1 MALGPRTRRSL
12 MWAAWTVMCVAG
24 AMLIGLKV
32 GRPIYYSDGSQQVAG
47 SDFATSGI
55 LRWNSPDAELELPG
69 RVTGRVAQMA
79 DGRLLYGVLTE
90 DGTSDL
96 VTWHPERPDVPPEPA
111 YGLNTAYNEL
121 APAVSRDGR
130 IYFASDR
137 PESIG
142 GYDLFVTTMTPRGFG
157 RVEALLPCN
166 TAFDETDPA
175 PDPFADSLVFVR
187 IDRAIDDGNDGVL
200 WTWRIGDPLDPVQ
213 VFPELDRRR
222 ERIIDRDPAFASD
235 GASLW
240 FVRQEPGKDLTIC
253 RSSRLGDTFDA
264 PAALS
269 QDWGVDALRSPLP
282 LPGGRTVG
290 MVQPPTEQQAALW
303 YVSAAEELVPWWPGQ
318 HWLEWL
324 LLSLVLCSLLLLLLL
339 YFGQRWSALDLA
351 AQCILLSL
359 LLHVLLFLWL
369 MGVEIAG
376 SLLPGSDDDDSGMQV
391 SIVASTGFASAAA
404 AGDAG
409 EVAAK
414 VQRTVREQTF
424 EVSEPGTATSRSEL
438 DHQATLAIDNGSYE
452 SEPVQSTEQT
462 AAEPEV
468 HDEAAAMA
476 VRNAPD
482 AAAAGLEQ
490 APLTAVEQSQLAA
503 EAATARRQTA
513 NSEVA
518 SQVVQVATPASGTQ
532 RAAGRMV
539 ELADGDAES
548 ALPMHSVAATAAG
561 PTAPAL
567 QDAATAG
574 SPASAS
580 QVADAASSPVGISS
594 QASLANAPAAANLA
608 QPKRGKARPETT
620 ETVAM
625 PGSIVGRSSGVRI
638 DSSTSERAVAVA
650 APRKVATPKMPLRGA
665 VAAGASALPT
675 PTPSRA
681 APRAAVAALQVAAP
695 AEPETA
701 SLHAARSTRAGNHVS
716 PEEAL
721 PTPGSSLSRS
731 TPRIAMRAP
740 STEHVPSAGRR
751 GGVRVA
757 LRDPLATTSENQPQP
772 SGQRNG
778 KPSSKSAATAAIV
791 AKASQL
797 PSSPLSSPAFAP
809 RRNAVRRSSNAG
821 AFAERFP
828 VTPPGTRLAR
838 QEPRRSALPRPPQ
851 PAIAK
856 SAYSN
861 RFGPAKAKALER
873 FGGTT
878 ETERAVRDGL
888 KYLASIQNGNGS
900 WGDQQDFDGKYG
912 FVYIGKT
919 ALCVLAFLGA
929 GHTPTS
935 DTEYS
940 AVVTRAI
947 SHLLQVQDE
956 DTGAFG
962 PSSCYGHGISTYAIA
977 ECYGL
982 TKTKP
987 YGDTLVRPLEDGL
1000 TWILANQ
1007 GPRGDVR
1014 NRGGWGYFSPGLRA
1028 EDSYARVSVSSWM
1041 IMALES
1047 ARMSGVELPEDVM
1060 PAAKQYLELSFDRPN
1075 GWFRYNHKPSRLRSG
1090 WPTLPASTPAGGFC
1104 MMLLGAK
1111 PDDKM
1116 VAAAVDYTVD
1126 RRPQR
1131 YRRYR
1136 DDDFVLRGQGN
1147 VYFWYYGSLCCF
1159 LKGGE
1164 AWDRWNARLST
1175 VLPAAQAK
1183 DGSFPPIDVYA
1194 EEAGDNRRD
1203 RSYTTAMCVL
1213 SLEVYYRYFT
1223 PLLLGR

>member
-1 MALGPRTRRSL
+1 

-32 GRPIYYSDGSQQVAG
+32 GRPLYYSDGSQQVAG
-47 SDFATSGI
+47 SELASSGM
-55 LRWNSPDAELELPG
+55 LRWNSPEAELELPG
-69 RVTGRVAQMA
+69 QLTGRVAQMA
-79 DGRLLYGVLTE
+79 DGRLLYGVVTE

-96 VTWHPERPDVPPEPA
+96 VTWHPEQPDVPPEPA
-111 YGLNTAYNEL
+111 YGLNTEHNEL

-137 PESIG
+137 PASIG

-157 RVEALLPCN
+157 RVEAVLPCN

-175 PDPFADSLVFVR
+175 PDPHGASLVFVR
-187 IDRAIDDGNDGVL
+187 IDRAIDNGNDGVL
-200 WTWRIGDPLDPVQ
+200 WNWHIGDPLDPVQ
-213 VFPELDRRR
+213 VFPEQARSRDRV
-222 ERIIDRDPAFASD
+222 IDRDPAFADD

-240 FVRQEPGKDLTIC
+240 FVRKESGKDLMVC
-253 RSSRLGDTFDA
+253 RSSRLGETFDT
-264 PAALS
+264 PAKLS
-269 QDWGVDALRSPLP
+269 QNWSIESLRSPLP
-282 LPGGRTVG
+282 MPGGRTVG
-290 MVQPPTEQQAALW
+290 MVQPPTDEQAALW
-303 YVSAAEELVPWWPGQ
+303 YVSTAEELVPWWPGQ

-324 LLSLVLCSLLLLLLL
+324 LASLVLCSLLLLLLL

-391 SIVASTGFASAAA
+391 SIVASTSFVSAAA

-409 EVAAK
+409 DVVAK
-414 VQRTVREQTF
+414 VQRTVREHSF
-424 EVSEPGTATSRSEL
+424 EVAEPGTATSRSEL
-438 DHQATLAIDNGSYE
+438 DHQTSLAVDNGSYE
-452 SEPVQSTEQT
+452 AEPVQNAEQSATEQQLDD
-462 AAEPEV
+462 A
-468 HDEAAAMA
+468 AAAMA
-476 VRNAPD
+476 VRNAAD
-482 AAAAGLEQ
+482 AAAGLEQ
-490 APLTAVEQSQLAA
+490 AQLSAVEQSQQAA
-503 EAATARRQTA
+503 DAAASRSQTSSA
-513 NSEVA
+513 EFA
-518 SQVVQVATPASGTQ
+518 AQVVQVTTPGSGMQ
-532 RAAGRMV
+532 RAAGHVV
-539 ELADGDAES
+539 ELAEGDAES
-548 ALPMHSVAATAAG
+548 ALPMHTAASTSPG
-561 PTAPAL
+561 PTAPAMH
-567 QDAATAG
+567 DAATAG
-574 SPASAS
+574 NPAPRSER
-580 QVADAASSPVGISS
+580 ADAAAAPVGISA
-594 QASLANAPAAANLA
+594 QATLANAPAAATMA
-608 QPKRGKARPETT
+608 EPKRGKARAKNT
-620 ETVAM
+620 ETVMM
-625 PGSIVGRSSGVRI
+625 PDSAVGRSSGVRI
-638 DSSTSERAVAVA
+638 ESSSSQRSVAVA
-650 APRKVATPKMPLRGA
+650 APRKVSLPNMPLRGS
-665 VAAGASALPT
+665 VASSATALPT
-675 PTPSRA
+675 PTPSRP
-681 APRAAVAALQVAAP
+681 APRASVAALNVAAP
-695 AEPETA
+695 AQPETT
-701 SLHAARSTRAGNHVS
+701 SLHAARSSRSGRRSS
-716 PEEAL
+716 PQAAL
-721 PTPGSSLSRS
+721 PTPGSSLRRS
-731 TPRIAMRAP
+731 TPKIAMRGP
-740 STEHVPSAGRR
+740 SAQHVPHAGRH

-757 LRDPLATTSENQPQP
+757 LRDPLAS
-772 SGQRNG
+772 SAG
-778 KPSSKSAATAAIV
+778 KPSKQAGKPNTSSNQAVTAPIIAL
-791 AKASQL
+791 ASDL
-797 PSSPLSSPAFAP
+797 PTSPLTSPVFSP
-809 RRNAVRRSSNAG
+809 RRNAVRRSSSSG

-828 VTPPGTRLAR
+828 VTPPATRLAR
-838 QEPRRSALPRPPQ
+838 QEPRRSSLPRPPQ

-878 ETERAVRDGL
+878 ETERAVVDGL
-888 KYLASIQNGNGS
+888 AYLASIQNRNGS
-900 WGDQQDFDGKYG
+900 WGDQEDFDGKYG
-912 FVYIGKT
+912 FVYIGKSS
-919 ALCVLAFLGA
+919 LCVLAFLGA

-935 DTEYS
+935 GTKHS
-940 AVVTRAI
+940 GVVTRAI
-947 SHLLQVQDE
+947 NHLLQVQDE

-962 PSSCYGHGISTYAIA
+962 PSSCYGHGITTYAIA

-987 YGDTLVRPLEDGL
+987 YGDRLVKPLEDSL

-1007 GPRGDVR
+1007 GPRRDVR
-1014 NRGGWGYFSPGLRA
+1014 NRGGWGYFSPGLNA

-1047 ARMSGVELPEDVM
+1047 ARMSGVVLPEEVM
-1060 PAAKQYLELSFDRPN
+1060 PAARQYLELSFDRPN
-1075 GWFRYNHKPSRLRSG
+1075 GWFRYNHKPTRLRSG

-1111 PDDKM
+1111 TDNHM
-1116 VAAAVDYTVD
+1116 VDAAVEYTVD

>member
-1 MALGPRTRRSL
+1 M
-12 MWAAWTVMCVAG
+12 
-24 AMLIGLKV
+24 
-32 GRPIYYSDGSQQVAG
+32 
-47 SDFATSGI
+47 
-55 LRWNSPDAELELPG
+55 
-69 RVTGRVAQMA
+69 
-79 DGRLLYGVLTE
+79 
-90 DGTSDL
+90 
-96 VTWHPERPDVPPEPA
+96 
-111 YGLNTAYNEL
+111 
-121 APAVSRDGR
+121 
-130 IYFASDR
+130 
-137 PESIG
+137 
-142 GYDLFVTTMTPRGFG
+142 
-157 RVEALLPCN
+157 
-166 TAFDETDPA
+166 
-175 PDPFADSLVFVR
+175 
-187 IDRAIDDGNDGVL
+187 
-200 WTWRIGDPLDPVQ
+200 
-213 VFPELDRRR
+213 
-222 ERIIDRDPAFASD
+222 
-235 GASLW
+235 
-240 FVRQEPGKDLTIC
+240 
-253 RSSRLGDTFDA
+253 
-264 PAALS
+264 
-269 QDWGVDALRSPLP
+269 
-282 LPGGRTVG
+282 
-290 MVQPPTEQQAALW
+290 
-303 YVSAAEELVPWWPGQ
+303 
-318 HWLEWL
+318 
-324 LLSLVLCSLLLLLLL
+324 
-339 YFGQRWSALDLA
+339 
-351 AQCILLSL
+351 
-359 LLHVLLFLWL
+359 
-369 MGVEIAG
+369 
-376 SLLPGSDDDDSGMQV
+376 
-391 SIVASTGFASAAA
+391 
-404 AGDAG
+404 
-409 EVAAK
+409 
-414 VQRTVREQTF
+414 
-424 EVSEPGTATSRSEL
+424 
-438 DHQATLAIDNGSYE
+438 
-452 SEPVQSTEQT
+452 
-462 AAEPEV
+462 
-468 HDEAAAMA
+468 
-476 VRNAPD
+476 
-482 AAAAGLEQ
+482 
-490 APLTAVEQSQLAA
+490 
-503 EAATARRQTA
+503 
-513 NSEVA
+513 
-518 SQVVQVATPASGTQ
+518 
-532 RAAGRMV
+532 
-539 ELADGDAES
+539 
-548 ALPMHSVAATAAG
+548 
-561 PTAPAL
+561 
-567 QDAATAG
+567 
-574 SPASAS
+574 
-580 QVADAASSPVGISS
+580 
-594 QASLANAPAAANLA
+594 
-608 QPKRGKARPETT
+608 
-620 ETVAM
+620 
-625 PGSIVGRSSGVRI
+625 
-638 DSSTSERAVAVA
+638 
-650 APRKVATPKMPLRGA
+650 
-665 VAAGASALPT
+665 
-675 PTPSRA
+675 
-681 APRAAVAALQVAAP
+681 
-695 AEPETA
+695 
-701 SLHAARSTRAGNHVS
+701 
-716 PEEAL
+716 
-721 PTPGSSLSRS
+721 
-731 TPRIAMRAP
+731 
-740 STEHVPSAGRR
+740 
-751 GGVRVA
+751 
-757 LRDPLATTSENQPQP
+757 
-772 SGQRNG
+772 
-778 KPSSKSAATAAIV
+778 
-791 AKASQL
+791 
-797 PSSPLSSPAFAP
+797 
-809 RRNAVRRSSNAG
+809 RRSSNAG

-1116 VAAAVDYTVD
+1116 VEAAVDYTVD

-1194 EEAGDNRRD
+1194 EEAGDTRRD

>member
-1 MALGPRTRRSL
+1 
-12 MWAAWTVMCVAG
+12 MWAAWTVMCIAG
-24 AMLIGLKV
+24 AMFIGLKV
-32 GRPIYYSDGSQQVAG
+32 GRPLYYSDGSQQVAG
-47 SDFATSGI
+47 SDLASSGM
-55 LRWNSPDAELELPG
+55 LRWNSPDAEFELPG
-69 RVTGRVAQMA
+69 QLTGRVAQMA
-79 DGRLLYGVLTE
+79 DGRLLYGVVTA

-96 VTWHPERPDVPPEPA
+96 VTWHPEQPDVPPEPA
-111 YGLNTAYNEL
+111 YGLNTEHNEL
-121 APAVSRDGR
+121 APAVGRDGR

-137 PESIG
+137 PDSIG
-142 GYDLFVTTMTPRGFG
+142 GYDLFVTTLTPRGFG
-157 RVEALLPCN
+157 RVTALLPCN

-175 PDPFADSLVFVR
+175 PDPQGSSLVFVR
-187 IDRAIDDGNDGVL
+187 IDRAIDNGNDGVL
-200 WTWRIGDPLDPVQ
+200 WNWRIGDPRDPVQ
-213 VFPELDRRR
+213 LFPEQDRRR
-222 ERIIDRDPAFASD
+222 ERVIDRDPAFAED

-240 FVRQEPGKDLTIC
+240 FVRKERGKDLVVC

-264 PAALS
+264 PAGLS
-269 QDWGVDALRSPLP
+269 NKWGIEALRSPLP
-282 LPGGRTVG
+282 MPGGRTVG

-303 YVSAAEELVPWWPGQ
+303 YVTTAEELVPWWPGQ

-324 LLSLVLCSLLLLLLL
+324 LLSLVLCALLLLLLL

-404 AGDAG
+404 AGAAG
-409 EVAAK
+409 DVAAK
-414 VQRTVREQTF
+414 VQRKVRERNF
-424 EVSEPGTATSRSEL
+424 EVAEPGTSTARSEL
-438 DHQATLAIDNGSYE
+438 DHQASLAVDNGSYQA
-452 SEPVQSTEQT
+452 EPVQNAAQSATEQQL
-462 AAEPEV
+462 E
-468 HDEAAAMA
+468 DAAAAAA
-476 VRNAPD
+476 VRNAAD
-482 AAAAGLEQ
+482 ASAGLEQ
-490 APLTAVEQSQLAA
+490 AQLSAVEQSQQAA
-503 EAATARRQTA
+503 AAAAARSQA
-513 NSEVA
+513 SSSEFA
-518 SQVVQVATPASGTQ
+518 AQVVQVTTPGSGMQ
-532 RAAGRMV
+532 RAAGRAV
-539 ELADGDAES
+539 ELAAGDAES
-548 ALPMHSVAATAAG
+548 ALPMHTAAATAPG

-567 QDAATAG
+567 HDAATAG
-574 SPASAS
+574 SPANAP
-580 QVADAASSPVGISS
+580 QRADADAAPVGLST
-594 QASLANAPAAANLA
+594 QATLANAPAAANVA
-608 QPKRGKARPETT
+608 QPKRGKAQAKNS

-625 PGSIVGRSSGVRI
+625 PDSVVGRSSSVRI
-638 DSSTSERAVAVA
+638 EPSSSQRTVAYA
-650 APRKVATPKMPLRGA
+650 APRKVSVPNMPLRGA
-665 VAAGASALPT
+665 IASGATALPT
-675 PTPSRA
+675 PAPSGP
-681 APRAAVAALQVAAP
+681 APRASVAALAVAAP
-695 AEPETA
+695 AQPETA
-701 SLHAARSTRAGNHVS
+701 SMHAARSPRTGQLVS
-716 PEEAL
+716 PTAAL
-721 PTPGSSLSRS
+721 PTPGSSLRRS
-731 TPRIAMRAP
+731 TPKIAMRGP
-740 STEHVPSAGRR
+740 SSQNVPRAGRR

-757 LRDPLATTSENQPQP
+757 LRDPLATGAGNASKAV
-772 SGQRNG
+772 G
-778 KPSSKSAATAAIV
+778 KPSNSSEPAATAPIV
-791 AKASQL
+791 ARASDL
-797 PSSPLSSPAFAP
+797 PTSPLSSPSFAP
-809 RRNAVRRSSNAG
+809 RRNAVSRSSSSG

-838 QEPRRSALPRPPQ
+838 QEPRRSVLPRLPQ

-888 KYLASIQNGNGS
+888 QYLASIQNRNGS
-900 WGDQQDFDGKYG
+900 WGDQKDYDGKYG
-912 FVYIGKT
+912 FVYIGKS

-935 DTEYS
+935 ATEHS
-940 AVVTRAI
+940 EVVTRAI
-947 SHLLQVQDE
+947 AHLIEVQDE

-962 PSSCYGHGISTYAIA
+962 SSSCYGHGITTYAIA

-987 YGDTLVRPLEDGL
+987 YGDQLVQPLEDGL

-1007 GPRGDVR
+1007 GPRPDPR
-1014 NRGGWGYFSPGLRA
+1014 NRGGWGYFSPGMRA

-1060 PAAKQYLELSFDRPN
+1060 PAAKQYLELSFDRAN
-1075 GWFRYNHKPSRLRSG
+1075 GWFRYNQKPSRLRSG

-1104 MMLLGAK
+1104 LMLLGAK
-1111 PDDKM
+1111 TDDQM
-1116 VAAAVDYTVD
+1116 VNAAVDYTVE

-1194 EEAGDNRRD
+1194 EEAGDTRRD